1 MIDEIKAEIEIC
13 FDKELY
19 NELPD
24 LIKSYKLC
32 IHSLKE
38 PQKMLHKTYINTVEK
53 KYADIKVKQLCDM
66 QKNMPK
72 YNKNEVSPHIQQSN
86 TQNHNIQKTSL
97 ERLRESQSIL
107 DETEKVGDAIL
118 NNLHD
123 QHKLLDRVRQ
133 NLHEV
138 QAKELP
144 KASKHVRNMEKPWR
158 G

>member
-19 NELPD
+19 DELPD

-32 IHSLKE
+32 IHSLKD
-38 PQKMLHKTYINTVEK
+38 PQKILHKTYINTVEK
-53 KYADIKVKQLCDM
+53 KYNDIKVKQLCDM
-66 QKNMPK
+66 QKNIPK
-72 YNKNEVSPHIQQSN
+72 HNRNEVSSHIQNNN
-86 TQNHNIQKTSL
+86 TQNNNIQKTNL

-107 DETEKVGDAIL
+107 SETENISDDIL

-123 QHKLLDRVRQ
+123 QHRLLDRVRQ

-138 QAKELP
+138 QTKELP